1 MVFNPVMINE
11 MKRKSYGE
19 DKPYKKTLYVPLFFL
34 LWKQKLKKKNFFN
47 FKKNNNNKK
56 ENKNQRFNNN
66 FFTRMQKT

>member
-34 LWKQKLKKKNFFN
+34 LWKQKLKKKIFFLI
-47 FKKNNNNKK
+47 KKK
-56 ENKNQRFNNN
+56 QQQ
-66 FFTRMQKT
+66 QKRKQKSEVQ